1 MTPPTHQAPATPT
14 LPDRSYEAQAREYL
28 ARWKRSRDRWRWTGI
43 VLGTTSTLLASG
55 VAGFGTIGAYHAA
68 TQTQTGT
75 SLGSGVSTAM
85 AILVPALTALMGT
98 LKPQAQAAAFETAAR
113 ELEKELC
120 LFDADPTHASL
131 QLAQAVARG
140 LDTLNRVGSQ

>member
-1 MTPPTHQAPATPT
+1 
-14 LPDRSYEAQAREYL
+14 
-28 ARWKRSRDRWRWTGI
+28 
-43 VLGTTSTLLASG
+43 ASG

-68 TQTQTGT
+68 TQNQTGT

-98 LKPQAQAAAFETAAR
+98 LKPQAQAATFETAAR

-140 LDTLNRVGSQ
+140 LDT